1 MLIMRSIL
9 YVLFSLKVDR
19 NGLDAS
25 KAYLQITYVEPYLEN
40 WERRRR
46 PTHFE
51 RNHKL
56 YRFVYATPFTK
67 DGRAHGDLKD
77 QYKRRTVLTT
87 QFWYLF
93 M

>member
-1 MLIMRSIL
+1 MLANICLSSFLM
-9 YVLFSLKVDR
+9 LKVER
-19 NGLDAS
+19 SRLELS
-25 KAYLQITYVEPYLEN
+25 KAYLQITYVEPYLER

-56 YRFVYATPFTK
+56 NRFVYATPFTK
-67 DGRAHGDLKD
+67 DGRPHGDLGD

-87 QFWYLF
+87 QYR
-93 M
+93 